1 MLKWFQHFYNS
12 EVCSTFTLISA
23 LSCCAEVPPVL
34 PTPLPGRGLLQVL
47 HVEAAGLL
55 LGVPASRALPR
66 LTEASKVP
74 GTGGVVS
81 RVTSGAAIQADT
93 PVTYQGLAS
102 TVHLRDDRWDQFTMI
117 TIYNTIIICLI
128 I

>member
-1 MLKWFQHFYNS
+1 MLKYFQHFYNS

-23 LSCCAEVPPVL
+23 LCCCTEVPPVL

-47 HVEAAGLL
+47 HVEDAALL
-55 LGVPASRALPR
+55 LGVPASRALSR
-66 LTEASKVP
+66 LTEGSKVP

-81 RVTSGAAIQADT
+81 GVTRGAAIQAVT
-93 PVTYQGLAS
+93 PVTNQGHAS
-102 TVHLRDDRWDQFTMI
+102 TVHLRDDMSDQFTMI
-117 TIYNTIIICLI
+117 IIYNTIIICLI

>member
-1 MLKWFQHFYNS
+1 MLRYFQHFYNS
-12 EVCSTFTLISA
+12 EVCSTFTMISA
-23 LSCCAEVPPVL
+23 KPFCTEVPPVL

-66 LTEASKVP
+66 LTEGSKVP

-81 RVTSGAAIQADT
+81 GVTSGAAIQAVT
-93 PVTYQGLAS
+93 PVTNQGLAS
-102 TVHLRDDRWDQFTMI
+102 AVHLIDRISLQ
-117 TIYNTIIICLI
+117 
-128 I
+128 